1 MLVLCGTVARSASHP
16 GGAETVLKSR
26 VRGRVVAAAPR
37 LHRLR
42 ARCPVPPSPA
52 LSQALHTLCCPLQ
65 SHTLCPLSPGAAP
78 VTTRSVP
85 SALSLLSAS
94 VVLDCLRRSLRP
106 YRLYCSAVQVGAVL
120 LCTAARVHGSAERG
134 CTSTDGA
141 CSILLC
147 RPLESLAAGCCWPC
161 SSDTRSSNSRCT
173 SQPAKE
179 TLRSTRSQRACY
191 AWSVY

>member
-1 MLVLCGTVARSASHP
+1 MSLPRPVCTASEP
-16 GGAETVLKSR
+16 
-26 VRGRVVAAAPR
+26 AA
-37 LHRLR
+37 
-42 ARCPVPPSPA
+42 PSPA
-52 LSQALHTLCCPLQ
+52 LAPRCTLSAAPYSRTHNSVPSEPWRCPCHNPLCA
-65 SHTLCPLSPGAAP
+65 LCPLSPLSIRCARLSTAFTAALP
-78 VTTRSVP
+78 AV
-85 SALSLLSAS
+85 
-94 VVLDCLRRSLRP
+94 
-106 YRLYCSAVQVGAVL
+106 LYCCAGRG
-120 LCTAARVHGSAERG
+120 CTAVHSRQGHGSAGRG